1 MINKYIYL
9 FVALLFLSAAG
20 CKKSESENP
29 TPTTPTTPGAS
40 SIKLSTDK
48 AIYSPGNTVTIQVEG
63 NLPGAA
69 KVRYRHL
76 GEVVGEATA
85 SGSSWTWQPPTADFK
100 GYMVEVYDVQNGEEK
115 VLASIGVDV
124 SSNWAK
130 FPRYGFLSQFPSM
143 TEAQTKAVIDNL
155 NRYHINGLQFYDW
168 HYKHHQPLAGTP
180 ENPEPKWRDIFNRE
194 LYFST
199 VKNYISQAHDRN
211 MKAMFYNLIFGAW
224 KGAEAE
230 GVSNE
235 WYLYTDRNHQN
246 KDKHPLPQP
255 PFLSDIFL
263 LNPANTSWQNYLVQ
277 ENRKVYQALPFDGFH
292 MDQLGDRNTS
302 LFTYNG
308 AAVDLAN
315 TYKPLIEAV
324 KADKPNHDLVMNSV
338 NQYGQQGIAEAP
350 TSFMYTEVWGPNDTY
365 ADLARIIQENNA
377 FSNNTKNTVL
387 AAYMNYDVANKKGS
401 FNTPAVLLTDAVIFA
416 FGGAHLELGEHMLAK
431 EYFPNNNLSMKGDLQ
446 KALPVYYDFLV
457 AYQNLLRDGGTFNQP
472 VLSSIGQVR
481 LNNWPAQRG
490 EVAVIGK
497 EVGNRQLIHLINFT
511 NATTMN
517 WRDNSGTQPYP
528 QAIQNVKLTLSTNKP
543 VKRVWFASPDYQ
555 QGVPQEITFTQNNGQ
570 VMFTLPYLQYWDM
583 LVIE

>member
-9 FVALLFLSAAG
+9 LVAVLFLSAAS
-20 CKKSESENP
+20 CKKSESDDP
-29 TPTTPTTPGAS
+29 TPTTPSTPVTS
-40 SIKLSTDK
+40 NIKLTTDK
-48 AIYSPGNTVTIQVEG
+48 AIYSPGNTVTISLEG
-63 NLPGAA
+63 SLPGSA

-76 GEVVGEATA
+76 GEVVSESAV
-85 SGSSWTWQPPTADFK
+85 SGSSWTWQPPGSDYK
-100 GYMVEVYDVQNGEEK
+100 GYLVEVYNVENGEEK
-115 VLASIGVDV
+115 ILASIGVDV

-130 FPRYGFLSQFPSM
+130 FPRYGFLSLFPNM

-180 ENPEPKWRDIFNRE
+180 ENPEPKWRDIMNRE
-194 LYFST
+194 VYFST
-199 VKNYISQAHDRN
+199 VENYIDQAHDRN

-224 KGAEAE
+224 KDAETD

-255 PFLSDIFL
+255 PFLSDIYL

-292 MDQLGDRNTS
+292 MDQLGNRNTS
-302 LFTYNG
+302 LYTYQG
-308 AAVDLAN
+308 SEVDLAK

-324 KADKPNHDLVMNSV
+324 KADKPGYDLVMNAV
-338 NQYGQQGIAEAP
+338 NQYGQQGIAEAS
-350 TSFMYTEVWGPNDTY
+350 TSFLYTEVWGPNDTY
-365 ADLARIIQENNA
+365 ADLARLIRENNA

-387 AAYMNYDVANKKGS
+387 AAYMNYDLANNKGS

-416 FGGAHLELGEHMLAK
+416 FGGSHLELGEHMLGK

-446 KALPVYYDFLV
+446 KALPGYYDFMV
-457 AYQNLLRDGGTFNQP
+457 AYQNLLRDGGTFNEP
-472 VLSSIGQVR
+472 ALSSIGQVR
-481 LNNWPAQRG
+481 LSNWPANRG
-490 EVAVIGK
+490 DVAVVGK
-497 EVGNRQLIHLINFT
+497 EVGNKQIIHLINFT
-511 NATTMN
+511 NANSLN

-528 QAIQNVKLTLSTNKP
+528 QAIQNVKLSLATSKA
-543 VKRVWFASPDYQ
+543 VKRVWVASPDFQ
-555 QGVPQEITFTQNNGQ
+555 QGVPQELTFTQNNGQ
-570 VMFTLPYLQYWDM
+570 VSFTLPYLQYWDM